1 MQTPLVGQIWG
12 SEMDDGKF
20 RRARIEALLEDGQKL
35 QLRFLDDGDSATV
48 ETAAL
53 CFLPG
58 SKWRLVE
65 DVQ

>member
-12 SEMDDGKF
+12 AEMDDGKF
-20 RRARIEALLEDGQKL
+20 RRARIDALLEDGQKL
-35 QLRFLDDGDSATV
+35 QLRFLDDGDLAIV